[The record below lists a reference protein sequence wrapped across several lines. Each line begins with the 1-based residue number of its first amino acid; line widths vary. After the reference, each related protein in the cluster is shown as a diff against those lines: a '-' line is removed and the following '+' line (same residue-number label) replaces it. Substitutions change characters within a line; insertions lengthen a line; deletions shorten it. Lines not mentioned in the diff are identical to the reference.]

1 MLVKT
6 VKVKRKMLHLTEAKD
21 EEEVVKVK
29 GGAVVM
35 EEEAVV
41 VQQGVVVVKQEAL
54 DARQPCGQQ

>member
-1 MLVKT
+1 
-6 VKVKRKMLHLTEAKD
+6 MLHLTEAKD